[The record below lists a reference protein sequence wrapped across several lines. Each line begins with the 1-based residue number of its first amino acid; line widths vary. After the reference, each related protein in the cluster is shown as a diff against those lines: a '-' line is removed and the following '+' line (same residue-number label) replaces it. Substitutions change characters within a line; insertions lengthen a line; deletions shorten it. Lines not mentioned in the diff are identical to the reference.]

1 MNISNIFIKRPVATT
16 MLMVALFLF
25 GLFAYRYLPV
35 SELPD
40 VDYPTIQVTA
50 NLPGADPET
59 MATAIATP
67 IEKSLSTIAGI
78 DSMSSISSAGSTQI
92 TLQFNLDQNI
102 DVAGQ
107 DVQAALL
114 QVMRQLPPQM
124 TTPPYIRKVNPADSP
139 ILFLALTADNIPMTK
154 VDDYAENYI
163 APHLSMEPGVAQ
175 VSVYGAQQY
184 AVRIKLNPN
193 AMTNRNL
200 SINTVSQ
207 AIQNLNSNQPAGTL
221 LSDGAYRL
229 IKVDGGLLNASEF
242 SNAVVSSQNNA
253 PVRLKDVASVADSVA
268 NDKAATWYNGKRSI
282 VLAIQR
288 QPGSNTIMVAKNI
301 LAIMPSLLKELPGGA
316 QLSIVY
322 NRAEFVEASMKD
334 IQYTLI
340 FAAVL
345 VIMVIFL
352 FLSNASLT
360 VISVFSLPISVVG
373 TFGFM
378 YLLGYSLD
386 NLSLMGLVLAV
397 GFVIDDAVVV
407 LENIIRHVEMGKNRL
422 MASLEGSREICF
434 TVIAMTLSLVAV
446 FIPIFFMGGIIGRLF
461 HEFAAVVGITILI
474 SGVVALTLIPM
485 LCSRYISEHK
495 STGILL
501 TYFENGFNASR
512 RYYEKTLRW
521 SINYMS
527 RLLWGSAIIILITVG
542 LFYMVPKGFIPT
554 GDSGELFGSV
564 QAPDGINFP
573 DFVKRQQQAASM
585 VLHNPNVASL
595 ISSVGQGQGGTISST
610 TGRIIIRLKPLN
622 QRHDSANQVVQQ
634 LRHTLQRLPG
644 LKIFFVNP
652 PAISIGGKV
661 SSSSYQYVLQSTNWE
676 ALQTGAEAIEH
687 AMTKIPGLQDV
698 SDDLEMNNPELHLHI
713 LRDQAA
719 IFGVTP
725 TDIENALYAAYGNN
739 QISTIMKAN
748 GDYDVIMEI
757 DPRFQKN
764 PSDINLINLTSSI
777 TQKLVPLTSL
787 VKITEGVGPLQINHF
802 GQLPAVT
809 ISFGIQPGSSLGSV
823 TNSIN
828 KLAQTLLPEDVVGSF
843 TGAAQVFKSSMVTLP
858 LLLLFTII
866 VIYMVLAVLYEHFI
880 YPITILTALPFAAFG
895 ALLSLLV
902 CNQELDLFSFIGLI
916 MLVGLTK
923 KNGIMM
929 VDFAI
934 EVQRKQGLSPKD
946 SIIEACLIR
955 FRPIM
960 MTTVAAIVAT
970 LPLALGIGAGSE
982 TRRGLGI
989 AVVGG
994 LIFSQ
999 MITLYITPI
1008 FYLLFS
1014 KKKNNDRTDHCE
1026 PHKAI

>member
-1 MNISNIFIKRPVATT
+1 MNINISKPFIERPVATT
-16 MLMVALFLF
+16 MLMLALFIF

-50 NLPGADPET
+50 NLTGADPET
-59 MATAIATP
+59 MATSVATP

-78 DSMSSISSAGSTQI
+78 DSMSSVSSAGSTQI
-92 TLQFNLDQNI
+92 TIQFDLDRNI

-114 QVMRQLPPQM
+114 QVMRQLPAAM

-139 ILFLALTADNIPMTK
+139 ILFLALTADNVPMTK

-184 AVRIKLNPN
+184 AVRIDVNPN
-193 AMTNRNL
+193 AMTNRGL

-229 IKVDGGLLNASEF
+229 IKVDGGLLNAAQF
-242 SNAVVSSQNNA
+242 GDAVINSQGNA
-253 PVRLKDVASVADSVA
+253 PVRLKDIATVRDSVA
-268 NDKAATWYNGKRSI
+268 NEQATTWYNHKKSI

-288 QPGSNTIMVAKNI
+288 QPGSNTVMVAKNI
-301 LAIMPSLLKELPGGA
+301 ISIMPNLLKELPGGA
-316 QLSIVY
+316 QMSIVY
-322 NRAEFVEASMKD
+322 NRGEFVEASMKD
-334 IQYTLI
+334 IQYTLV
-340 FAAVL
+340 FAALL
-345 VIMVIFL
+345 VIAVIFL

-360 VISVFSLPISVVG
+360 IISVFSLPISVVG

-378 YLLGYSLD
+378 YLIGYSLD

-407 LENIIRHVEMGKNRL
+407 LENIIRHVEMGKNRWV
-422 MASLEGSREICF
+422 ASLEGSREICF
-434 TVIAMTLSLVAV
+434 TVIAMTISLVAV

-474 SGVVALTLIPM
+474 SGLVALTLIPM
-485 LCSRYISEHK
+485 LCSRYINEHK
-495 STGILL
+495 SQHIIL
-501 TYFENGFNASR
+501 THFENGFNASR
-512 RYYEKTLRW
+512 NYYEKTLRW
-521 SINYMS
+521 SVDHMS
-527 RLLWGSAIIILITVG
+527 RLLWGSAVIMVITVG
-542 LFYMVPKGFIPT
+542 IFYVVPKGFIPS
-554 GDSGELFGSV
+554 GDSGELFGTV
-564 QAPDGINFP
+564 QAPDGINFD
-573 DFVKRQQQAASM
+573 DFAKRQQQAENI
-585 VLHNPNVASL
+585 VLHNPGVASV
-595 ISSVGQGQGGTISST
+595 ISSVGQGSGGTMNTSS
-610 TGRIIIRLKPLN
+610 GRFIIRLKPLDE
-622 QRHDSANQVVQQ
+622 RHSSADQIVQQ
-634 LRHTLQRLPG
+634 LRHAFVNLPG
-644 LKIFFVNP
+644 LKVFFVNP

-661 SSSSYQYVLQSTNWE
+661 SSSNYQYVLQSTNWD
-676 ALQTGAEAIEH
+676 ALETGANTLEA
-687 AMTKIPGLQDV
+687 AMANVPGIQDV
-698 SDDLEMNNPELHLHI
+698 GDDLEMSNPELHLHI
-713 LRDQAA
+713 LRDQAS

-739 QISTIMKAN
+739 QISTIMKSN

-757 DPRFQKN
+757 APQFQKN

-777 TQKLVPLTSL
+777 TQKLIPLSSL
-787 VKITEGVGPLQINHF
+787 VKVEESAGPLQINHF

-809 ISFGIQPGSSLGSV
+809 ISFGIAPGASLGSI
-823 TNSIN
+823 TKTIN
-828 KLAQTLLPEDVVGSF
+828 QLSNQLLPEDVVGTF
-843 TGAAQVFKSSMVTLP
+843 TGTAQVFKSSMVTLP
-858 LLLLFTII
+858 LLLLFTVV
-866 VIYMVLAVLYEHFI
+866 VIYMVLAVLYEHFV
-880 YPITILTALPFAAFG
+880 YPVTILTALPFAAFG

-902 CNQELDLFSFIGLI
+902 CKQQLDLFSFIGLI

-929 VDFAI
+929 VDFALQA
-934 EVQRKQGLSPKD
+934 QREQGMSLKD

-994 LIFSQ
+994 LLFSQ
-999 MITLYITPI
+999 MITLYVTPI
-1008 FYLLFS
+1008 FYLVFS
-1014 KKKNNDRTDHCE
+1014 GKKK
-1026 PHKAI
+1026 

>member
-1 MNISNIFIKRPVATT
+1 MKVMWLYMNINISKIFIDRPVATT
-16 MLMVALFLF
+16 MLMLALFIF
-25 GLFAYRYLPV
+25 GLFAYCYLPV

-59 MATAIATP
+59 MATSVATP

-107 DVQAALL
+107 DVQSALL
-114 QVMRQLPPQM
+114 QVMRHLPPQM

-139 ILFLALTADNIPMTK
+139 VLFLALTADNIPMTK

-175 VSVYGAQQY
+175 VGVFGAQQY

-193 AMTNRNL
+193 ALTNRHL
-200 SINTVSQ
+200 SINGVSQ
-207 AIQNLNSNQPAGTL
+207 VIQNLNSNQPAGTL

-229 IKVDGGLLNASEF
+229 IKVDGGLFNAAQF
-242 SNAVVSSQNNA
+242 GNAIINSQNSA
-253 PVRLKDVASVADSVA
+253 PVRLKDVATITDSVA
-268 NDKAATWYNGKRSI
+268 NDKAATWYNDKHSI
-282 VLAIQR
+282 VLAIDR
-288 QPGSNTIMVAKNI
+288 QPGSNTVMVTKNI
-301 LAIMPSLLKELPGGA
+301 LAALPRLLKELPGGA
-316 QLSIVY
+316 KLSIVY
-322 NRAEFVEASMKD
+322 NRGDFVEASIKD

-340 FAAVL
+340 FAAIL
-345 VIMVIFL
+345 VVIVIFL
-352 FLSNASLT
+352 FLSNTSLT
-360 VISVFSLPISVVG
+360 LISVFSLPISIVA

-407 LENIIRHVEMGKNRL
+407 LENIIRHVEMGMDRL
-422 MASLEGSREICF
+422 TASLEGSREICF

-474 SGVVALTLIPM
+474 SGLVALTLIPM
-485 LCSRYISEHK
+485 LCSRYINEHK
-495 STGILL
+495 SSNIVL
-501 TYFENGFNASR
+501 TYFEHIFNVSR
-512 RYYEKTLRW
+512 KHYEKTLRW
-521 SINYMS
+521 SVAHISYV
-527 RLLWGSAIIILITVG
+527 LWGSAIIMLITIG
-542 LFYMVPKGFIPT
+542 LFYAVPKGFLPS
-554 GDSGELFGSV
+554 GDKGEIFGTV
-564 QAPDGINFP
+564 QAPDGINFS
-573 DFVKRQQQAASM
+573 DFEKRQQQAASM
-585 VLHNPNVASL
+585 ILHNPNVASL
-595 ISSVGQGQGGTISST
+595 ISSVGQGSGGTIST
-610 TGRIIIRLKPLN
+610 NTGRFFIRLKALN
-622 QRHDSANQVVQQ
+622 ERHATADQVVQQ
-634 LRHTLQRLPG
+634 LRHKLQTLPG

-652 PAISIGGKV
+652 PAISIGGKI
-661 SSSSYQYVLQSTNWE
+661 SSSNYQYVLQSTNWD
-676 ALQTGAEAIEH
+676 ALQMGADTIEK

-719 IFGVTP
+719 ILGVTP
-725 TDIENALYAAYGNN
+725 TDIENALYASYGNN
-739 QISTIMKAN
+739 QVSTIMNAG

-757 DPRFQKN
+757 DPQFQKN

-777 TQKLVPLTSL
+777 TGKLIPLTSL
-787 VKITEGVGPLQINHF
+787 VKVTEGVGPLQINHF

-809 ISFGIQPGSSLGSV
+809 ISFGIAPGYSLGAI
-823 TNSIN
+823 TKGINS
-828 KLAQTLLPEDVVGSF
+828 LAQELLPSDVVGTF
-843 TGAAQVFKSSMVTLP
+843 TGTAQVFKSSMVTLP
-858 LLLLFTII
+858 LLLLFTVLI
-866 VIYMVLAVLYEHFI
+866 IYMVLAVLYEHFI
-880 YPITILTALPFAAFG
+880 YPVTILTALPFAAFG

-902 CNQELDLFSFIGLI
+902 CKQELDLFSFIGLI

-929 VDFAI
+929 VDFALHA
-934 EVQRKQGLSPKD
+934 QREQNLSPKD

-960 MTTVAAIVAT
+960 MTTIAAIVAT

-999 MITLYITPI
+999 MITLYVTPV
-1008 FYLLFS
+1008 FYLVFS
-1014 KKKNNDRTDHCE
+1014 KRKKQ
-1026 PHKAI
+1026 

>member
-1 MNISNIFIKRPVATT
+1 MNINISKPFIDRPVATT
-16 MLMVALFLF
+16 MLMLALFIF

-50 NLPGADPET
+50 NLTGADPET
-59 MATAIATP
+59 MATSVATP

-78 DSMSSISSAGSTQI
+78 DSMSSVSSAGSTQI
-92 TLQFNLDQNI
+92 TIQFNLDQNI

-114 QVMRQLPPQM
+114 QVMRQLPAAM

-139 ILFLALTADNIPMTK
+139 ILFLALTADNVPMTK

-184 AVRIKLNPN
+184 AVRIELNPN
-193 AMTNRNL
+193 AMTNRGL

-229 IKVDGGLLNASEF
+229 IKVDGGLLNASQF
-242 SNAVVSSQNNA
+242 GNAVVNSQGSA
-253 PVRLKDVASVADSVA
+253 PIRLKDIATVRDSVA
-268 NDKAATWYNGKRSI
+268 NEQSTTWYNHKKSI

-288 QPGSNTIMVAKNI
+288 QPGSNTVMVAKNI
-301 LAIMPSLLKELPGGA
+301 ISIMPSLLKELPGGA
-316 QLSIVY
+316 KLSIVY
-322 NRAEFVEASMKD
+322 NRGDFVEASMKD

-340 FAAVL
+340 FAALL
-345 VIMVIFL
+345 VIAVIFL

-360 VISVFSLPISVVG
+360 VISVFSLPISIVG

-407 LENIIRHVEMGKNRL
+407 LENIIRHVEMGKDRL
-422 MASLEGSREICF
+422 LASLEGSREICF
-434 TVIAMTLSLVAV
+434 TVIAMTISLVAV

-461 HEFAAVVGITILI
+461 HEFAAVVGITILM
-474 SGVVALTLIPM
+474 SGLVALTLIPM
-485 LCSRYISEHK
+485 LCSRYINEHK
-495 STGILL
+495 SQHIIL
-501 TYFENGFNASR
+501 THFENGFNASR
-512 RYYEKTLRW
+512 NYYEKTLRW
-521 SINYMS
+521 SVEHVAH
-527 RLLWGSAIIILITVG
+527 LLWGSALIMLITVG
-542 LFYMVPKGFIPT
+542 LFYAVPKGFIPS
-554 GDSGELFGSV
+554 GDSGELFGTV
-564 QAPDGINFP
+564 QAPDGINFA
-573 DFVKRQQQAASM
+573 DFVKRQQQAENI
-585 VLHNPNVASL
+585 VLHNPGVASV
-595 ISSVGQGQGGTISST
+595 ISSVGQGSGGTVST
-610 TGRIIIRLKPLN
+610 STGRFIIRLKALN
-622 QRHDSANQVVQQ
+622 ERSSSADQIVQQ
-634 LRHTLQRLPG
+634 LRHSMQDLPG

-661 SSSSYQYVLQSTNWE
+661 SSSNYQYVLQSTNWD
-676 ALQTGAEAIEH
+676 ALETGANALEL
-687 AMTKIPGLQDV
+687 AMAKIPGLQDV
-698 SDDLEMNNPELHLHI
+698 GDDLEMNNPELHLHI

-725 TDIENALYAAYGNN
+725 TDIENALYAAYGTN
-739 QISTIMKAN
+739 QVSTILNAS
-748 GDYDVIMEI
+748 GDYEVIMEV
-757 DPRFQKN
+757 DPQFQRN

-777 TQKLVPLTSL
+777 TQKLIPLTSL
-787 VKITEGVGPLQINHF
+787 VKVEESAGPLQINHY

-809 ISFGIQPGSSLGSV
+809 VSFGIAPGYSLGSI
-823 TNSIN
+823 TQSIN
-828 KLAQTLLPEDVVGSF
+828 QLSNQLLPGDVVGTF
-843 TGAAQVFKSSMVTLP
+843 TGTAQVFKSSMVTLP
-858 LLLLFTII
+858 LLLLFTVLI
-866 VIYMVLAVLYEHFI
+866 IYMVLAVLYEHFI
-880 YPITILTALPFAAFG
+880 YPVTILTALPFAAFG

-902 CNQELDLFSFIGLI
+902 CKQQLDLFSFIGLI

-929 VDFAI
+929 VDFALQA
-934 EVQRKQGLSPKD
+934 QREQGMSPKD

-999 MITLYITPI
+999 MITLYVTPI

-1014 KKKNNDRTDHCE
+1014 GKKK
-1026 PHKAI
+1026 